1 MKPPETKT
9 DRHPL
14 VTWIRFGNRMT
25 YNDFEHCAVNVTIN
39 MIAGK
44 WKPVILQHLSAGEI
58 RFVSLW
64 RTLPRVS
71 KKVLVEQLRQL
82 ETDGLVCRQEYIKFP
97 PEVGYSLTNKGQ
109 SLIAVL
115 RTIDQWAT
123 ANLDEVKIMP

>member
-1 MKPPETKT
+1 
-9 DRHPL
+9 
-14 VTWIRFGNRMT
+14 MT
-25 YNDFEHCAVNVTIN
+25 YNDFEHCAVNITIN

-64 RTLPRVS
+64 RILPRVS

-82 ETDGLVCRQEYIKFP
+82 ETDGLVRRHEHIKFP
-97 PEVGYSLTNKGQ
+97 PEVGYSLTSKGQ
-109 SLIAVL
+109 SLIPVL

-123 ANLDEVKIMP
+123 ANIGEVKIMP